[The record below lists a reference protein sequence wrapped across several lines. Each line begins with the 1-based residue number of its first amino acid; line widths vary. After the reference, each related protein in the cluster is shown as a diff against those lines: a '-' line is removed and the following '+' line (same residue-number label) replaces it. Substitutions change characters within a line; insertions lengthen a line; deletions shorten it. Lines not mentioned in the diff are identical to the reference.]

1 MGSCFHL
8 YINNSWT
15 INSFVSCNLSFEND
29 SCCNHYHSFFKMI
42 WIQVFT
48 IGREFLWHFEGTNIK
63 ILLSYYYMIII
74 PSSCIT
80 NKKSKKMFLYWKS
93 SISDNIIWTIFRSCI
108 SKNNVTKSNTKTT
121 FTFHV
126 QYKVYELHI
135 MSSQITI
142 H

>member
-8 YINNSWT
+8 YINNFWT
-15 INSFVSCNLSFEND
+15 INSFVSCNLSFENY
-29 SCCNHYHSFFKMI
+29 SYCHHFHLFLKMI
-42 WIQVFT
+42 WIQFFN
-48 IGREFLWHFEGTNIK
+48 IGHECLWHFEGTNIR
-63 ILLSYYYMIII
+63 IFLSYYYMIII
-74 PSSCIT
+74 RSSCIM
-80 NKKSKKMFLYWKS
+80 NKKPKKIFLYKKS
-93 SISDNIIWTIFRSCI
+93 SISDNIIWTNFRSCI
-108 SKNNVTKSNTKTT
+108 SKNNIKKSNTKTT